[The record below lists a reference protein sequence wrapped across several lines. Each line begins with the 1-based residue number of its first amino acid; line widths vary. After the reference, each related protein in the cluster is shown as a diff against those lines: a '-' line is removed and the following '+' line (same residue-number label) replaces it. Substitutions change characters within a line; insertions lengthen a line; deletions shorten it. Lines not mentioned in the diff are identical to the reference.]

1 MDPSTAPRILGVHL
15 SPLGVF
21 SHQINVC
28 KDKADGFAAKLL
40 SPKITASD
48 ARFFHRSIY
57 TPSLR
62 YPLAALADDEEALA
76 SIQTKI
82 IPAILQKL
90 HINKNLPTSIRHGPT
105 TFGGMELFDVR
116 TEAGIESIKYMRNA
130 VHSQSKA
137 GKLILINVN
146 TRKWKLASQHPSSNP
161 PTFTSRI

>member
-21 SHQINVC
+21 SHQIKVC

-40 SPKITASD
+40 SPNITASD
-48 ARFFHRSIY
+48 TRIFHRSIY
-57 TPSLR
+57 TPSIR
-62 YPLAALADDEEALA
+62 YPLAALAVDEEALA

-116 TEAGIESIKYMRNA
+116 TEAGIEAIKYMRNA
-130 VHSQSKA
+130 VYSQSEA
-137 GKLILINVN
+137 GKLILINVQY
-146 TRKWKLASQHPSSNP
+146 SQMEAGIPTPSSNP